1 MNCKKLTII
10 ILPLISLFLPIP
22 FQTFAQSKEANWN
35 YPIRPGTEEWEKLNS
50 FSERLNAF
58 NIPDSILNNMTTE
71 NLVKTCLAYPWWM
84 LITSRDDNQAGYDFL
99 KKNFNG
105 FQELE
110 TRKDA
115 GFELVKIYGS
125 MLPAKIVESKTLI
138 SKGRFSYQFIF
149 IEILLSQTST
159 IENLTK
165 QNLIQL
171 LESAIFVFQNKTNPE
186 LEYSLLSLSSTGLIL
201 VRILERNNSKEFIIF
216 KNEFLTYEQFN
227 KTGITS
233 NRELL
238 LRLNSLA
245 IEHLKTLKL

>member
-1 MNCKKLTII
+1 MNS
-10 ILPLISLFLPIP
+10 LIE
-22 FQTFAQSKEANWN
+22 KE
-35 YPIRPGTEEWEKLNS
+35 
-50 FSERLNAF
+50 
-58 NIPDSILNNMTTE
+58 
-71 NLVKTCLAYPWWM
+71 
-84 LITSRDDNQAGYDFL
+84 
-99 KKNFNG
+99 
-105 FQELE
+105 
-110 TRKDA
+110 
-115 GFELVKIYGS
+115 
-125 MLPAKIVESKTLI
+125 
-138 SKGRFSYQFIF
+138 
-149 IEILLSQTST
+149 
-159 IENLTK
+159 
-165 QNLIQL
+165 L